1 MPNLAEIGRLGYAG
15 YLAVIS
21 IVTFLAYGIDKYRSV
36 KGKWRISEKALMLL
50 SFFGGAFGGF
60 LAMKFF
66 RHKTKHN
73 YFWVVNYIGMALHI
87 AIALVIAGRQ

>member
-1 MPNLAEIGRLGYAG
+1 MPNFTEIGLVGFVLYI
-15 YLAVIS
+15 AVLS
-21 IVTFLAYGIDKYRSV
+21 VVTFWAYGIDKYRSI

-60 LAMKFF
+60 LAMKIF